1 MKILV
6 TLIRPQPLPKL
17 LPVFCANR
25 RSASR
30 EPVSLVLPWK
40 KLHARAR
47 T

>member
-1 MKILV
+1 MKTL

-25 RSASR
+25 RAPLK
-30 EPVSLVLPWK
+30 EPITIVLPWK

-47 T
+47 S